1 MQNDNYFKRLLVEYY
16 NADTIYLKK
25 KYKCSFREIYQLL
38 EKQEKDILELQGI
51 ILELET
57 KKDLYRVVRLFKDR
71 KNPSA
76 SFREFKLNL
85 FLVDTSQPINKKI
98 YETSTYLLRYLK
110 REDKPKWKQLSLKL

>member
-1 MQNDNYFKRLLVEYY
+1 MQNDNYYKKLLVDFY

-38 EKQEKDILELQGI
+38 EKQEKDILELQSI
-51 ILELET
+51 ILELEI
-57 KKDLYRVVRLFKDR
+57 KKDLYKAVRLFKDR

-98 YETSTYLLRYLK
+98 YETSTYLLRCLK
-110 REDKPKWKQLSLKL
+110 KEDKPK

>member
-1 MQNDNYFKRLLVEYY
+1 MQNDNYYKKLLVEYY
-16 NADTIYLKK
+16 QADTLYLKK
-25 KYKCSFREIYQLL
+25 KYKCSFKEIYQVL

-57 KKDLYRVVRLFKDR
+57 KKDLYQVIRLFKDR

-76 SFREFKLNL
+76 SFREFRLNL

-98 YETSTYLLRYLK
+98 YETSTYLLKYLK
-110 REDKPKWKQLSLKL
+110 REDKPKWKQLSISF

>member
-1 MQNDNYFKRLLVEYY
+1 MQNDNYYKKLLIEYY
-16 NADTIYLKK
+16 NADTLYLKK
-25 KYKCSFREIYQLL
+25 KYKCSFKEIYQVL

-57 KKDLYRVVRLFKDR
+57 KKDLYQVIRLFEDR

-98 YETSTYLLRYLK
+98 YETSTYLLKYLK
-110 REDKPKWKQLSLKL
+110 REDKPKWKQLRLSL

>member
-1 MQNDNYFKRLLVEYY
+1 MQNDNYYKRLLVEYY

-25 KYKCSFREIYQLL
+25 KYKCSFKEIYQLL

-57 KKDLYRVVRLFKDR
+57 KKDLYQVVRLFKDR

-98 YETSTYLLRYLK
+98 YETSIYLLRYLK
-110 REDKPKWKQLSLKL
+110 REDKPKWKQLSLIL

>member
-1 MQNDNYFKRLLVEYY
+1 MQDDNYYKKLLVEYY

-25 KYKCSFREIYQLL
+25 KYKCSFKEIYQLL
-38 EKQEKDILELQGI
+38 EKQEKDILELQSI

-57 KKDLYRVVRLFKDR
+57 KKDLYRVVRLFEDR

-76 SFREFKLNL
+76 SFREFKFNL

-98 YETSTYLLRYLK
+98 YETSIYLLENLK
-110 REDKPKWKQLSLKL
+110 KEDEVKC

>member
-1 MQNDNYFKRLLVEYY
+1 MQNDNYYKKLLVEYY

-25 KYKCSFREIYQLL
+25 KYKCSFKEIYQLL

-51 ILELET
+51 ILELEA
-57 KKDLYRVVRLFKDR
+57 KKEQHKAIELFEDR
-71 KNPSA
+71 KNPGA

-98 YETSTYLLRYLK
+98 YETSIYLLRYLK
-110 REDKPKWKQLSLKL
+110 REDKDE